1 MATDLNSLLA
11 EVLVVAHR
19 LSRVAAQTTGSTTP
33 SAVWHT
39 LSILSTDGPLRVGD
53 LARIARVSQPAM
65 TKVVQQ
71 LAEQELVTRI
81 ADARDSRAWL
91 ITVAPKGVNAL
102 EGWRSQ
108 LGRVLGPAFAGLKP
122 ADIATLERA
131 VQLLRERT
139 TGAAIGQVA

>member
-1 MATDLNSLLA
+1 
-11 EVLVVAHR
+11 
-19 LSRVAAQTTGSTTP
+19 
-33 SAVWHT
+33 
-39 LSILSTDGPLRVGD
+39 
-53 LARIARVSQPAM
+53 
-65 TKVVQQ
+65 
-71 LAEQELVTRI
+71 
-81 ADARDSRAWL
+81 L